1 MPSPVG
7 HILAGAG
14 VYLALARKQDRS
26 RPILAVTL
34 LSSIIP
40 DFDFVPGFFI
50 GKLSAYHHGMSH
62 SLTFAVVFAAAV
74 FVLAEGPQKKIA
86 VRAAIFGGLGYAS
99 HVILDF
105 LGAKEGTRGVP
116 IFWPLSDK
124 PFGLDLGLL
133 GSFYFRDSGIWRVI
147 HWHNADAVL
156 RELLII
162 GSPVLFLLW
171 KEKRSKYSAVVRKTS
186 QRESSVA
193 PRL

>member
-14 VYLALARKQDRS
+14 VYLSAVRKKDRS

-34 LSSIIP
+34 LGSIVP
-40 DFDFVPGFFI
+40 DFDFMPGFFI

-62 SLTFAVVFAAAV
+62 SLTFAVFFAAAV

-86 VRAAIFGGLGYAS
+86 VRAAILGGLGYTS

-133 GSFYFRDSGIWRVI
+133 GSFYFRDSGIWSII
-147 HWHNADAVL
+147 HWNNANAVL
-156 RELLII
+156 RELLVI

-171 KEKRSKYSAVVRKTS
+171 KEQRSKYSTVLRKTS
-186 QRESSVA
+186 QRESRVV
-193 PRL
+193 PPL